1 MAEVPIYQ
9 PSVQVQA
16 PGVPHVQSEPMTS
29 ASSPANVFEAQAG
42 IGKVVEEIGS
52 RLEQHMIMQD
62 KLAAQQQDYA
72 TGEEFKTEL
81 QNRILDPEKGIAI
94 RNQGINA
101 LNGVHEFDAMING
114 TPAQPGK
121 PGTAPLRD
129 QFLKDKSPYE
139 QARLARMFAATE
151 SMFRGKLMNNALSQK
166 EAADQQIT
174 EARLD
179 STKQAAALVTPTMVK
194 DPANGGALVPAITVQ
209 EREARDSVMN
219 DVHLQMKGI
228 PPEKLAQIAQDHVDE
243 VAKIAVEANSSKG
256 WEGAQ
261 KILDASSAS
270 PVAKLGLQNHINGA
284 RVDQYTEGLTKA
296 VVSNAA
302 LRAPSG
308 EIDEAKANTFIQG
321 QIDHQEKSKNPLPPG
336 HADAIIGKLQS
347 QITIQN
353 KAVSQRQQLIM
364 AKASNDIYSA
374 QQAGMSP
381 ADAYNKF
388 IKQGQFDNGIERG
401 KAEDV
406 FTKVYEKDPSAL
418 DTIWAHMSEAQKT
431 TVSTITNS
439 KEFLDKFP
447 YPDERKTFEDTFKQ
461 KILEGHIQNPDA
473 INKLYQDQ
481 FSKVPSGAARFM
493 GFGKQVL
500 PKYNIDQALQKN
512 QPVIKAVG
520 GLASAATLAQ
530 TLGGPDKLAPDT
542 NESKA
547 VLLLAQYGK
556 PINADTI
563 STVIS
568 KHPDLLK

>member
-42 IGKVVEEIGS
+42 IGKSVEEIGS
-52 RLEQHMIMQD
+52 RLEQHMVMQD
-62 KLAAQQQDYA
+62 KLKAQQEDYA
-72 TGEEFKTEL
+72 TGEQFKTEL

-94 RNQGINA
+94 RNQGVNA

-114 TPAQPGK
+114 SPAQPGK
-121 PGTAPLRD
+121 PGTPALRD
-129 QFLKDKSPYE
+129 QFLNDKSPYE
-139 QARLARMFAATE
+139 RARLSRMFAATE
-151 SMFRGKLMNNALSQK
+151 SMFRGKLMNTALAQK
-166 EAADQQIT
+166 EASDQQIT

-179 STKQAAALVTPTMVK
+179 SAKQAAALVTPTMVQ
-194 DPANGGALVPAITVQ
+194 DPANKGALVPAITIQ
-209 EREARDSVMN
+209 EKAARDSVLN

-256 WEGAQ
+256 WDGAQ

-270 PVAKLGLQNHINGA
+270 PVAKLALQNHINGA

-296 VVSNAA
+296 VVSNAG

-308 EIDEAKANTFIQG
+308 EIDESKANAFIQG
-321 QIDHQEKSKNPLPPG
+321 QIDQQEKSKNPLPPG

-353 KAVSQRQQLIM
+353 KAVSQRQQLVM
-364 AKASNDIYSA
+364 AKASNDIYTA
-374 QQAGMSP
+374 QQSGMAP
-381 ADAYNKF
+381 GDAYNKF

-439 KEFLDKFP
+439 KDFKDKFP
-447 YPDERKTFEDTFKQ
+447 YSDDQKQFEDTLKQ

-473 INKLYQDQ
+473 INKLYQEQ
-481 FSKVPSGAARFM
+481 LKQAPTGAPRFM
-493 GFGKQVL
+493 GFGKQVQQQY
-500 PKYNIDQALQKN
+500 KIDESLQKN
-512 QPVIKAVG
+512 QPIIKAVG

-530 TLGGPDKLAPDT
+530 ALGGPDKLAPDT

-547 VLLLAQYGK
+547 ILLLAKYGK